1 MQVSV
6 EKKEGVYCLLNIELP
21 AVEID
26 HEVLK
31 RIQRIAKTAKVDGF
45 RPGKVPVRM
54 IKHKYGEQ
62 VRAEVLGDVLPRKYS
77 KAIQEQN
84 LHAAGVEIE
93 IINDKEGEELRFNVN
108 VELFP
113 EVVIKDLDKIVVEK
127 PVVELGDKQIEKMIS
142 NLRKQFATWKEVER
156 AVKDDDCVT
165 IDFSGMVDGEVFKGG
180 TANSS
185 EVVIGSGKM
194 IPGFEDGIIGM
205 KKYEEKIIDVTFPED
220 YQNHELKG
228 KRAEFNIIVKNIKE
242 ADLPEID
249 NKFIEQLGM
258 KGGFNE
264 FHTEIKQ
271 HMVRALKNSISGV
284 VKTQVFDQLVDII
297 DFHVPTAFVQR
308 EISRSKD
315 DVIKHAHG
323 AKSNMKAEDLPDDL
337 FKQKSKKSVKLGLI
351 LQAIIRDQNFE
362 ADQESIDTV
371 IEEMALVYEDAQEV
385 RDHIINNKQELDNI
399 KNAVV
404 ESKIVEWVVKQGR
417 ITEKPEDCFNL
428 IKKVLP
434 QGGIF

>member
-1 MQVSV
+1 
-6 EKKEGVYCLLNIELP
+6 
-21 AVEID
+21 
-26 HEVLK
+26 
-31 RIQRIAKTAKVDGF
+31 
-45 RPGKVPVRM
+45 
-54 IKHKYGEQ
+54 
-62 VRAEVLGDVLPRKYS
+62 
-77 KAIQEQN
+77 
-84 LHAAGVEIE
+84 
-93 IINDKEGEELRFNVN
+93 
-108 VELFP
+108 
-113 EVVIKDLDKIVVEK
+113 
-127 PVVELGDKQIEKMIS
+127 MIS
-142 NLRKQFATWKEVER
+142 NLRKQFATWKKVER